1 VDHRSPGWLASVQ
14 LRLYQQTWKAASRL
28 PVLMGRVGNLD
39 GSCPWVLSP
48 HSIFE
53 GEGGPGEGLLLSSSS
68 PLPALFCTSVSSSLT
83 LDLLQLTE
91 SWDR

>member
-1 VDHRSPGWLASVQ
+1 MHAEGGD
-14 LRLYQQTWKAASRL
+14 
-28 PVLMGRVGNLD
+28 LD
-39 GSCPWVLSP
+39 GPCPWVLSP

-53 GEGGPGEGLLLSSSS
+53 GEGGAQEKAYFSAPLHPCLLFLHI
-68 PLPALFCTSVSSSLT
+68 SSSLK